1 MIHNNKKD
9 INWINVVKAGSIIAV
24 YFVHCQSYYGL
35 WLGGVNDYI
44 HPFYV
49 NAFFFVSGYLL
60 FRKQLSY
67 PIVEENASAYVIG
80 GGKQLAINSF
90 FRIIV
95 PSVIFAT
102 IEYVPKNLIRGY
114 ELDMS
119 ELFWDTLGGCTYWF
133 TSASVISQIVLL
145 VLFFTRCGTI
155 WLYWIISMIVMAG
168 GMYMAE
174 NEINF
179 LGLSHDLWEFKHG
192 LYALPFLTA
201 GGLYW
206 KYETLIQKIMKK
218 KVVALMFIVYL
229 LAFSLFH
236 KDFRVLVS
244 MLDVNWIGYIAGC
257 FSSVLLIQL
266 CKFLPVIKVLTY
278 IGQNSIGFYFMSGAI
293 PVVLSMVAS
302 KVQEASNIFGLISVL
317 SISIVFAYII
327 TYLINKYMPWLF
339 DLRILI
345 MCKFN

>member
-1 MIHNNKKD
+1 
-9 INWINVVKAGSIIAV
+9 
-24 YFVHCQSYYGL
+24 
-35 WLGGVNDYI
+35 
-44 HPFYV
+44 
-49 NAFFFVSGYLL
+49 
-60 FRKQLSY
+60 
-67 PIVEENASAYVIG
+67 
-80 GGKQLAINSF
+80 
-90 FRIIV
+90 
-95 PSVIFAT
+95 
-102 IEYVPKNLIRGY
+102 
-114 ELDMS
+114 MS